1 VLLEGGWSNPVSFFI
16 VILSNMSKTRVL
28 GFDISSTTIGWCHL
42 EVDTVKNT
50 IEYKKMGY
58 IKPSKKGTIMERIV
72 ETRHEVLE
80 LICKIN
86 PDEISV
92 EDLIKF
98 MPKSTATTVVVLTTF
113 NRMICLLAHDF
124 IHKQPELFNVM
135 SIRHAL
141 KLNKDL
147 PKKEDMPELV
157 AKHLGITFPY
167 EYDKKGK
174 IKEVSRDMADGV
186 AVALYHAF
194 VLTGKVVRKV
204 KKPKVKKK

>member
-1 VLLEGGWSNPVSFFI
+1 
-16 VILSNMSKTRVL
+16 MSKTRVL

-42 EVDTVKNT
+42 EVDNSNKT

-58 IKPSKKGTIMERIV
+58 IKPSKVGTIMERIV
-72 ETRHEVLE
+72 KTRDEVVE
-80 LICKIN
+80 LIFKIN
-86 PDEISV
+86 PDEIGI

-113 NRMICLLAHDF
+113 NRMICLIAHDF
-124 IHKQPELFNVM
+124 LHKQPELFNVM

-147 PKKEDMPELV
+147 PKKEDMPDLV

-174 IKEVSRDMADGV
+174 VKEVSRDMADGV
-186 AVALYHAF
+186 AVALYHSF
-194 VLTGKVVRKV
+194 MLTEKITRKV